1 MDITR
6 CKYIKTLQ
14 VVIIVMT
21 KGFVHVNS
29 SKVKESISVKFP
41 KGIISYQRSMG
52 IFYPVD
58 HNRVVGAG
66 LTNLSHF

>member
-21 KGFVHVNS
+21 KGFVQVNS
-29 SKVKESISVKFP
+29 SKVRESISVKFP
-41 KGIISYQRSMG
+41 KGII
-52 IFYPVD
+52 
-58 HNRVVGAG
+58 
-66 LTNLSHF
+66 